1 MIATPQSVPD
11 AKRSICFYS
20 PYSGRGNISGT
31 RVRLE
36 MLARHLSARGIDVH
50 IIGPFDRIEGATIH
64 YMSLDAPL
72 PLRPVLSLRARRI
85 IATLKPDAVVLEGP
99 AFVFGL
105 SADNVVLM
113 IHDGKFATRHRR
125 RGGRFLW
132 FYYFLM
138 SRICDFTLTVSAAE
152 RDRIAVSLKLKPE
165 RLQVSYNGID
175 DIWLTRPKATGP
187 KQFDLLYVSN
197 FARHKGHL
205 RLLACL
211 RDKGL
216 RIALVGGDLGTK
228 AETRAYAEA
237 AGIDVTFFSNLSTEA
252 LIDLYDLA
260 RVFVFPSELE
270 GFGIPFLEARAR
282 GLPVV
287 ASDLAVFRELAAMLG
302 GQIVDFNKCEDAAAS
317 IFEALDQPETH
328 PDLTDFRWESIAG
341 RLLDQIL

>member
-1 MIATPQSVPD
+1 MTATPQPLLGVQT
-11 AKRSICFYS
+11 SICFYS
-20 PYSGRGNISGT
+20 PYSGRGNTSGT

-50 IIGPFDRIEGATIH
+50 IVGPFDKIEGATIH
-64 YMSLDAPL
+64 YMSLDVPL
-72 PLRPVLSLRARRI
+72 PLRPFLSLKARRM
-85 IATLKPDAVVLEGP
+85 IAALKPKAVVLEGP

-105 SADNVVLM
+105 RAGKVVQM

-132 FYYFLM
+132 FYYFLVC
-138 SRICDFTLTVSAAE
+138 RLCDFTLTVSAAE
-152 RDRIAVSLKLKPE
+152 RDRIAASLRLKPE
-165 RLQVSYNGID
+165 RLLVSYNGID

-228 AETRAYAEA
+228 AETRTYAEA
-237 AGIDVTFFSNLSTEA
+237 EGLDVTFFSNLSTEA
-252 LIDLYDLA
+252 LIDLYDTA
-260 RVFVFPSELE
+260 KVFAFPSELE

-287 ASDLAVFRELAAMLG
+287 ASNLTVFHELAANLG
-302 GQIVDFNKCEDAAAS
+302 GKIVDFDAREAAAAS
-317 IFEALDQPETH
+317 IFEALDQPTTRPE
-328 PDLTDFRWESIAG
+328 LAGFRWSDIADRLSI
-341 RLLDQIL
+341 QIL